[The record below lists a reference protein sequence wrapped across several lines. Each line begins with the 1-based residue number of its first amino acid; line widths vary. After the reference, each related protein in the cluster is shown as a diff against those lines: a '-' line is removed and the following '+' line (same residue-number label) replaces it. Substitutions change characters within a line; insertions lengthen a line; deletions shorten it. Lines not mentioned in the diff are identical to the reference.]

1 MPLETIKDYNVSQKI
16 LHLGAFLKVFV
27 STVENYRTKFYTPV
41 VRSIVRPTRLL
52 LLLLLHPFNGLSAST
67 TWKAGTRK
75 LRKVK
80 PVWI

>member
-41 VRSIVRPTRLL
+41 VRSIVRTYDQLGYYYYYYYYYTRLT
-52 LLLLLHPFNGLSAST
+52 ASLPVQP
-67 TWKAGTRK
+67 G
-75 LRKVK
+75 K
-80 PVWI
+80 PVPES

>member
-41 VRSIVRPTRLL
+41 VRSIVR
-52 LLLLLHPFNGLSAST
+52 T
-67 TWKAGTRK
+67 TN
-75 LRKVK
+75 
-80 PVWI
+80 